1 MDALI
6 LLWLAMLLAT
16 DLVDDDPTLFAACNF
31 ENDPIGFTGSI
42 GAISAAGVFSPNSQ
56 YVVTFP
62 LPYTRQK
69 KEMEIKIFITVVSM
83 CKCEVCN

>member
-1 MDALI
+1 
-6 LLWLAMLLAT
+6 MLLAT

-31 ENDPIGFTGSI
+31 ENDPIGFTGST
-42 GAISAAGVFSPNSQ
+42 GAISEGGVFSPNSQ

-69 KEMEIKIFITVVSM
+69 KEMKILGNGNMLHLTIFISGFIDLHLIVMVL
-83 CKCEVCN
+83 